1 MPNVPNRYHNSGK
14 PVKVR
19 LKPQAKRS
27 RIVARKALLKKLK
40 AANAGRSHFV
50 TYKSRMI
57 QFTETN
63 IIIAVIGMV
72 GLLSSGVV
80 ITTAFKRNRTHR
92 Y

>member
-1 MPNVPNRYHNSGK
+1 
-14 PVKVR
+14 
-19 LKPQAKRS
+19 
-27 RIVARKALLKKLK
+27 
-40 AANAGRSHFV
+40 
-50 TYKSRMI
+50 MI

-80 ITTAFKRNRTHR
+80 ITTAFKRNQSHR